1 MKSRH
6 SVFAEDS
13 AVISVVVPKLIKA
26 RINSLGNFSGRVR
39 KYIIDGLLREEM
51 RMAKA
56 ERRKNVIS

>member
-6 SVFAEDS
+6 TVFAEDS
-13 AVISVVVPKLIKA
+13 AVISVVVPKLIKS

>member
-13 AVISVVVPKLIKA
+13 AVISVVVPKLIKS

-51 RMAKA
+51 RMARA